1 MSMPEQYPCPK
12 ICKITRSEILS
23 FRCVWEGVPTRKQ
36 QDLGIAK
43 QYSLFG
49 KLDSVKYTKEQHACV
64 VMGELNDGSSSN
76 LSFIVM

>member
-49 KLDSVKYTKEQHACV
+49 KLDSVKSTKEQHACI

>member
-49 KLDSVKYTKEQHACV
+49 KLDSVKSTKEQQACV

>member
-1 MSMPEQYPCPK
+1 MPEQYPCPK

-43 QYSLFG
+43 Q
-49 KLDSVKYTKEQHACV
+49 
-64 VMGELNDGSSSN
+64 
-76 LSFIVM
+76 